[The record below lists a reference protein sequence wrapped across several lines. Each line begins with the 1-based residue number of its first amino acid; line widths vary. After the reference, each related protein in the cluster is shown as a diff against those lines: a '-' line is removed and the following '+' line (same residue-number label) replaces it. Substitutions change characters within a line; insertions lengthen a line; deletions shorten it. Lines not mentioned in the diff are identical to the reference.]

1 MKGEIIEREIFSSE
15 ITIDGRNA
23 KMSQEE
29 RDTETKEIYKNTKT
43 LLNAGL
49 ILPVKDGHEDRSE
62 KAKGFIIDI
71 SLKRRKRETPK
82 GEEIKYYAIVGKLF
96 LFEDFYN
103 LYKEGRYPTCSIEAY
118 DNYFLNNGKVGLAI
132 SAVAMLGTSLPAL
145 PMLVAMMMHKNKKR
159 YYTAIDQIPSI
170 RKKYKLRSY
179 STMDKKTV
187 LSAVEPVI
195 NSFVENLESAIN
207 LAFSEEV
214 PTEEP
219 EEATEEPTEEM
230 ETTEETDEK
239 EEMECKDK
247 KGDKASKEEY
257 SIKNKELFL
266 REIDLAFKELKID
279 GIVKEHQKEY
289 FQSVARTNSIEF
301 AKELFSNINTK
312 PIAGE
317 KITKEPLIE
326 EKHKAGIVV
335 TQKDKDAYM
344 KKYHLNRTKSGNLQP
359 MHRK

>member
-1 MKGEIIEREIFSSE
+1 
-15 ITIDGRNA
+15 
-23 KMSQEE
+23 
-29 RDTETKEIYKNTKT
+29 
-43 LLNAGL
+43 
-49 ILPVKDGHEDRSE
+49 
-62 KAKGFIIDI
+62 
-71 SLKRRKRETPK
+71 
-82 GEEIKYYAIVGKLF
+82 
-96 LFEDFYN
+96 
-103 LYKEGRYPTCSIEAY
+103 
-118 DNYFLNNGKVGLAI
+118 
-132 SAVAMLGTSLPAL
+132 
-145 PMLVAMMMHKNKKR
+145 MMMHKNKKR

-187 LSAVEPVI
+187 LSAIEPVI

-219 EEATEEPTEEM
+219 EEVTEEPTEEM

-239 EEMECKDK
+239 DEMECKDK

-279 GIVKEHQKEY
+279 GIVKDHQKEY

-312 PIAGE
+312 PITGE
-317 KITKEPLIE
+317 KVTKEPLIE
-326 EKHKAGIVV
+326 EKQKAGIVV